1 MKLSYKQK
9 LFIYFFIVFAVF
21 TVVITF
27 FQQNR
32 EKAYK
37 TETLRTTL
45 DDYSDII
52 ARYVQ
57 QHHLINNGQMDSLKN
72 VLVLMPSNLRLT
84 IVDHDGKVLYDNSL
98 DKEQEIENHLQR
110 PEIQTALIQK
120 TGTAIRLSKST
131 GVEYYYFAKDYMN
144 YFIRVALPYDI
155 EIQNFLKTAQHIP
168 VFYHATILYHA
179 DLADLYLR
187 SFRESNFRTERFYR
201 FGRQSQH

>member
-9 LFIYFFIVFAVF
+9 LFIYFFIVFAAF

-57 QHHLINNGQMDSLKN
+57 QHSDKQRANGFFKECTRTYALQLTINNSGS
-72 VLVLMPSNLRLT
+72 
-84 IVDHDGKVLYDNSL
+84 
-98 DKEQEIENHLQR
+98 
-110 PEIQTALIQK
+110 
-120 TGTAIRLSKST
+120 
-131 GVEYYYFAKDYMN
+131 
-144 YFIRVALPYDI
+144 
-155 EIQNFLKTAQHIP
+155 
-168 VFYHATILYHA
+168 
-179 DLADLYLR
+179 
-187 SFRESNFRTERFYR
+187 
-201 FGRQSQH
+201 

>member
-9 LFIYFFIVFAVF
+9 LFIYFFIVFAAF

-131 GVEYYYFAKDYMN
+131 GVEYYYFAKDG
-144 YFIRVALPYDI
+144 
-155 EIQNFLKTAQHIP
+155 QHIP

>member
-9 LFIYFFIVFAVF
+9 LFIYFFIVFAAF
-21 TVVITF
+21 TVVIIF

-57 QHHLINNGQMDSLKN
+57 QHQLINNGQTDSLKN
-72 VLVLMPSNLRLT
+72 VLTLMPSNLRLT
-84 IVDHDGKVLYDNSL
+84 MVDHDGKVLYDNSL
-98 DKEQEIENHLQR
+98 DKEHEIENHLLR

-120 TGTAIRLSKST
+120 NRNRHPAFPKHGSRVLLLCQRLYELFYPGGSPLRHRDP
-131 GVEYYYFAKDYMN
+131 ELFKD
-144 YFIRVALPYDI
+144 
-155 EIQNFLKTAQHIP
+155 
-168 VFYHATILYHA
+168 
-179 DLADLYLR
+179 
-187 SFRESNFRTERFYR
+187 
-201 FGRQSQH
+201 G

>member
-57 QHHLINNGQMDSLKN
+57 QYHLINTGQMDSLKN

-84 IVDHDGKVLYDNSL
+84 IVKSFMTIVSTRNKGS
-98 DKEQEIENHLQR
+98 
-110 PEIQTALIQK
+110 K
-120 TGTAIRLSKST
+120 TIYCARKS
-131 GVEYYYFAKDYMN
+131 
-144 YFIRVALPYDI
+144 RR
-155 EIQNFLKTAQHIP
+155 H
-168 VFYHATILYHA
+168 
-179 DLADLYLR
+179 
-187 SFRESNFRTERFYR
+187 
-201 FGRQSQH
+201 

>member
-27 FQQNR
+27 LQQNR

-57 QHHLINNGQMDSLKN
+57 QYHLINNGQMDSLKN
-72 VLVLMPSNLRLT
+72 VLVLMP
-84 IVDHDGKVLYDNSL
+84 
-98 DKEQEIENHLQR
+98 
-110 PEIQTALIQK
+110 
-120 TGTAIRLSKST
+120 
-131 GVEYYYFAKDYMN
+131 
-144 YFIRVALPYDI
+144 
-155 EIQNFLKTAQHIP
+155 
-168 VFYHATILYHA
+168 
-179 DLADLYLR
+179 
-187 SFRESNFRTERFYR
+187 
-201 FGRQSQH
+201 

>member
-9 LFIYFFIVFAVF
+9 LFIYFFIVFAAF

-45 DDYSDII
+45 DDYSDIF
-52 ARYVQ
+52 ACYVQ
-57 QHHLINNGQMDSLKN
+57 QHLLINNGQMDSLKN

-155 EIQNFLKTAQHIP
+155 EIQN
-168 VFYHATILYHA
+168 
-179 DLADLYLR
+179 
-187 SFRESNFRTERFYR
+187 
-201 FGRQSQH
+201 

>member
-9 LFIYFFIVFAVF
+9 LFIYFFIVFAAF

-57 QHHLINNGQMDSLKN
+57 QHHLINNGQECTRTYALQ
-72 VLVLMPSNLRLT
+72 LT
-84 IVDHDGKVLYDNSL
+84 INNCGS
-98 DKEQEIENHLQR
+98 
-110 PEIQTALIQK
+110 
-120 TGTAIRLSKST
+120 
-131 GVEYYYFAKDYMN
+131 
-144 YFIRVALPYDI
+144 
-155 EIQNFLKTAQHIP
+155 
-168 VFYHATILYHA
+168 
-179 DLADLYLR
+179 
-187 SFRESNFRTERFYR
+187 
-201 FGRQSQH
+201 

>member
-21 TVVITF
+21 TVVIIF

-57 QHHLINNGQMDSLKN
+57 QHQLINNGQTDSLKN
-72 VLVLMPSNLRLT
+72 VLTLMPSNLRLT
-84 IVDHDGKVLYDNSL
+84 MVDHDGKVLYDNSL
-98 DKEQEIENHLQR
+98 DTR
-110 PEIQTALIQK
+110 SK
-120 TGTAIRLSKST
+120 TTCYVRRYK
-131 GVEYYYFAKDYMN
+131 
-144 YFIRVALPYDI
+144 R
-155 EIQNFLKTAQHIP
+155 H
-168 VFYHATILYHA
+168 
-179 DLADLYLR
+179 
-187 SFRESNFRTERFYR
+187 
-201 FGRQSQH
+201 

>member
-9 LFIYFFIVFAVF
+9 LFIYFFIVFAAF

-52 ARYVQ
+52 AHYVQ
-57 QHHLINNGQMDSLKN
+57 QYHLINSGQMDSLKN

-120 TGTAIRLSKST
+120 TSG
-131 GVEYYYFAKDYMN
+131 
-144 YFIRVALPYDI
+144 
-155 EIQNFLKTAQHIP
+155 FLKVP
-168 VFYHATILYHA
+168 
-179 DLADLYLR
+179 
-187 SFRESNFRTERFYR
+187 ESNTITLPKTT
-201 FGRQSQH
+201 

>member
-9 LFIYFFIVFAVF
+9 LSF
-21 TVVITF
+21 TSSLYSPSSRLSLPF
-27 FQQNR
+27 SNR
-32 EKAYK
+32 TGKKPYK

-57 QHHLINNGQMDSLKN
+57 QYHLINTGQMDSLKN

-98 DKEQEIENHLQR
+98 DKEQGIENHLLR

-120 TGTAIRLSKST
+120 TGTAIRLLKVPGSST
-131 GVEYYYFAKDYMN
+131 
-144 YFIRVALPYDI
+144 IILP
-155 EIQNFLKTAQHIP
+155 KTI
-168 VFYHATILYHA
+168 
-179 DLADLYLR
+179 
-187 SFRESNFRTERFYR
+187 
-201 FGRQSQH
+201 